1 MGENGWFYLVIFFI
15 CSSFNC
21 WDHGQFAKIY
31 ICCLNKSQDPKSWCI
46 YHSNN
51 FSMWHCS
58 CNSFSSLD
66 GSYQSVLWSLLA
78 TTIIPELTRITES
91 RATTI
96 YSGIRVGIC
105 IGRYLKQCFD
115 NLTDNWYVLILF
127 DDQNDIILIFPVL

>member
-1 MGENGWFYLVIFFI
+1 MGWFYLVIFFI

-105 IGRYLKQCFD
+105 IISLENNTIMCHYFSTKLNSMIEIPQRSK
-115 NLTDNWYVLILF
+115 V
-127 DDQNDIILIFPVL
+127 